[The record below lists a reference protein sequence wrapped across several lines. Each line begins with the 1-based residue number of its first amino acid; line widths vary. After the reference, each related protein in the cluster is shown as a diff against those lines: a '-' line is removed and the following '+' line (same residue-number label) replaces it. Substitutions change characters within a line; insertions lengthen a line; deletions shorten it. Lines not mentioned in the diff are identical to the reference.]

1 MKKLL
6 LIYSFLFL
14 TFGVFAQQETKPVHF
29 SNRRTPLIIID
40 SQRVAAA
47 DISKYSPDSVTKVV
61 VIADTSAI
69 KLYGDSA
76 KYGALIVETRSFA
89 RRNFI
94 SFFRKSSKQ
103 YDSLFAAMGN
113 DSTFQYIINGN
124 LQIGNYEG
132 NLSSINDELFEGL
145 EVLTKEQLQTKY
157 KISNKQYGI
166 LIHSKI
172 PKDFF
177 NPENK
182 F

>member
-1 MKKLL
+1 MKKLPI
-6 LIYSFLFL
+6 IYSFLFL
-14 TFGVFAQQETKPVHF
+14 TSGAFAQQEPKPVHF
-29 SNRRTPLIIID
+29 NNSRTPLIIID

-61 VIADTSAI
+61 VMDDTSAF

-89 RRNFI
+89 RRKFV

-103 YDSLFAAMGN
+103 YDSLFTGIGN

-145 EVLTKEQLQTKY
+145 EVLTKEQLNTKY
-157 KISNKQYGI
+157 GIYNKEYGI
-166 LIHSKI
+166 LIHSKK
-172 PKDFF
+172 PKNFS